1 MEQDLKY
8 SLLITVIVFTV
19 LLMFGAIVVTH

>member
-1 MEQDLKY
+1 MEQELKY

-19 LLMFGAIVVTH
+19 LLTFGAIVVTH

>member
-8 SLLITVIVFTV
+8 SLLITAIILGV
-19 LLMFGAIVVTH
+19 LAGFGAIVITH